1 MSNQIL
7 GMSGRPMYM
16 VGGRGARESGR
27 LGDIAWSLQYIEDE
41 PALCMW
47 RASNT
52 MGESMR
58 LGSGK
63 RVFAICLSSLY
74 KYIDQRGNLDVKV
87 ATEAAMR
94 EVSLMGFGDPGKA
107 RGAVHNI
114 IGVMDAHL
122 EDMMRMRPRP
132 DGYTDTMAPEVKL
145 GEFILKDKGSGRII
159 SEGEFRG

>member
-1 MSNQIL
+1 
-7 GMSGRPMYM
+7 MYM